1 MRTLKLL
8 IVALAVM
15 LGAESVY
22 AGETATL
29 TKRRRGSTASILPG
43 YWHRNFKE
51 AKKYADDHGI
61 PFIAGTDCPVTTCSS
76 SSDSPLVTII
86 TVTA

>member
-43 YWHRNFKE
+43 T
-51 AKKYADDHGI
+51 G
-61 PFIAGTDCPVTTCSS
+61 
-76 SSDSPLVTII
+76 
-86 TVTA
+86 TVTSRKPRSMPMIMAFLSSRFGRTATGVRTA